1 MVTGIK
7 DFQYRRNRLHT
18 GSSSHSRS
26 ATLQIGNTG
35 RESLARRVVV
45 SRVLKALVH
54 AGTLALLGRRRID
67 RRHNVAGARVRAL
80 AGLNGTGF
88 KPLEINFIEHKIHS
102 ISIR

>member
-35 RESLARRVVV
+35 RESLARRVVT
-45 SRVLKALVH
+45 SRVLQALVH
-54 AGTLALLGRRRID
+54 AGTLLHLDRRRID

-80 AGLNGTGF
+80 DGLHGTGF
-88 KPLEINFIEHKIHS
+88 KPLGINLIEHKIHV